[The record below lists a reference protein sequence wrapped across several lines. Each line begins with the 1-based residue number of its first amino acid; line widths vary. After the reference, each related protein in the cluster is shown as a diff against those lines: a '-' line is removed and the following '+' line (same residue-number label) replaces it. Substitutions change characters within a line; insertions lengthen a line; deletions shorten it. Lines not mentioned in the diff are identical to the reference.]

1 MDRIPKTEADIELE
15 VLPHYLNSH
24 NIHQYD
30 HHNHQLQHNQSLSI
44 ENSSNSPSN
53 SNHGYP
59 CSYVE
64 VPAHG
69 FNHYATKEYAFG
81 KYKFLCLCNVLKKFH
96 DLPYSDLMFNIY
108 D

>member
-24 NIHQYD
+24 NIHHYD

-59 CSYVE
+59 CSYAE
-64 VPAHG
+64 TSTHC
-69 FNHYATKEYAFG
+69 FNHYAPKEYLFG
-81 KYKFLCLCNVLKKFH
+81 K
-96 DLPYSDLMFNIY
+96 SFNKNY
-108 D
+108 E